1 VRDALLS
8 NKELSPERIFIVAK
22 PMEAAVQGRGAHGDE
37 ARVTVSPGADLGSV
51 LERVIA
57 HYQPIVELGT
67 GKVAGFEMLARIPED
82 AGPARSIGP
91 LIEAI
96 EGDPQHLERLMW
108 RLLTAIKRDV
118 LPLFARFPDF
128 FVSVNVPPAMIGDG
142 KIVEMLTELG
152 LRTCVDRLVCEVTER
167 AGAERSGPCRAGG
180 RPHGPRPDRAGRL
193 RHRQQRPGPTA
204 RMTFDVLKID
214 RSQVEHLLK
223 DPTAD
228 RLVRGIVALA
238 SVLRARTVAEGVES
252 AAQAFFLHAA
262 GIRLRPGL
270 VLEQGAAARGAR
282 ADPLSAASASRQRT
296 AARVAATSKRSSKN
310 PVGHLPT
317 HRRQRP

>member
-1 VRDALLS
+1 MTL
-8 NKELSPERIFIVAK
+8 P
-22 PMEAAVQGRGAHGDE
+22 
-37 ARVTVSPGADLGSV
+37 PGTDLGRA

-67 GKVAGFEMLARIPED
+67 GKVAGFEMLARIPDE

-91 LIEAI
+91 LVEAI

-118 LPLFARFPDF
+118 LPLFARFSDF
-128 FVSVNVPPAMIGDG
+128 YVSVNVPPAMIGDG

-152 LRTCVDRLVCEVTER
+152 LTSCVDRLVCEVTER
-167 AGAERSGPCRAGG
+167 QALSA
-180 RPHGPRPDRAGRL
+180 AGRAAL
-193 RHRQQRPGPTA
+193 EAA
-204 RMTFDVLKID
+204 RMARVRIAMDDFGTGNSGLAQLLGLTFDLLKID
-214 RSQVEHLLK
+214 RSQVEPLLK

-238 SVLRARTVAEGVES
+238 SVLRARTVAEGVET

-262 GIRLRPGL
+262 GIDYG
-270 VLEQGAAARGAR
+270 QGWFWSRALPPEELARTIERGFGE
-282 ADPLSAASASRQRT
+282 RQRT
-296 AARVAATSKRSSKN
+296 LLASLHATK
-310 PVGHLPT
+310 LE
-317 HRRQRP
+317 